1 MTDLAAIDAYLA
13 GLLSFLSPCVLPV
26 LPFFLC
32 LLAGRGLPGW
42 QGAGFGAGFG
52 AVFLLSCLGATRIGQ
67 IFIAWHAELRLL
79 AGAVLI
85 VAAFRVLSSGRAAG
99 RSGIIRAVLLGLA
112 FGFGWTACVGP
123 SLSALIALA
132 RSEALTGTAL
142 LSLYA
147 AGMVTPFVVMASL
160 TAALPRPAGL
170 LRKGSAL
177 GLAIF
182 ALLIATDRVNRI
194 AQFLLERADWSATLI

>member
-1 MTDLAAIDAYLA
+1 MSDLPVIHAFLA

-32 LLAGRGLPGW
+32 LLAGRGLTGW
-42 QGAGFGAGFG
+42 QGAGFSAGFL
-52 AVFLLSCLGATRIGQ
+52 AIFLLTCLGGTRAGQ
-67 IFIAWHAELRLL
+67 VFVSWHAELRLL

-85 VAAFRVLSSGRAAG
+85 AAALLMLLPGRGG
-99 RSGIIRAVLLGLA
+99 RRMGLLWAVVLGLA

-123 SLSALIALA
+123 GLSALIGLS
-132 RSEALTGTAL
+132 RSAPVEGMAL
-142 LSLYA
+142 LSVYG
-147 AGMVTPFVVMASL
+147 AGMVAPFAIIARL
-160 TAALPRPAGL
+160 AAALPVPRRPVRTL
-170 LRKGSAL
+170 SAF
-177 GLAIF
+177 GLALF